1 MKASAQNK
9 GMLFVAS
16 FQRDILVVFVHVHKR
31 KKLGVTE
38 CKCRCNSHDLFV
50 VTASDK
56 IIKSLLMHT
65 LIYLCVFVCVVTYL
79 VFTCAV
85 SPSTVNVIVGLP
97 LLSNLVDVDEYNHH
111 SNKTDERHQH
121 CRAQSYIDVWDKAPR
136 R

>member
-1 MKASAQNK
+1 
-9 GMLFVAS
+9 MLFVAS

-65 LIYLCVFVCVVTYL
+65 LIYLCVCVCSHIFGFYL
-79 VFTCAV
+79 C
-85 SPSTVNVIVGLP
+85 
-97 LLSNLVDVDEYNHH
+97 
-111 SNKTDERHQH
+111 
-121 CRAQSYIDVWDKAPR
+121 C
-136 R
+136 